1 MNKPLLTCTA
11 LLVTFVSLSA
21 AIGERPSSERISR
34 MHIRYAPADS
44 NVLPAVADT
53 AIRKAGVRI
62 ATVGGD
68 STLATRDSVRTDSVA
83 RDSVELRQTDLQ
95 ARIDSVNRRIALER
109 SDSTKKDSTKT
120 DTLKSTGILAPV
132 TYEAKDSMV
141 YDAKTGM
148 TYLYG
153 TGAVNYQDMSLTA
166 DEISMNIDQKLVH
179 ATHRPD
185 SVKREGRD
193 HLPLYKQGDTEYRSE
208 SMSYNFATKQGFIE
222 NVYTKQGEGFMQSA
236 RTKRDST
243 GLLYLEHAKYTTCDE
258 DHPHFYIAL
267 SRAKVRPGKE
277 VIFGPAYLVV
287 ADVPLPLAIPY
298 GFFPFTKKYSS
309 GIVMPSYGDESSR
322 GFYLRDG
329 GYYFAINDKIDL
341 KLLGEIYTK
350 GSWGLSV
357 ESNYRKRYRYSG
369 NFYASYLSTVTGDKN
384 MPDYSK
390 TTSLKVQWR
399 HTQDAKASPNRT
411 FSASVNF
418 ASQSY
423 ERSNLMSQ
431 YNPLAY
437 TQSTRAS
444 SVSYSHSFPNI
455 GLTLSTSANI
465 TQNMRDSSVA
475 VTLPDLTI
483 SLARFYP
490 FKRKKLLGKERW
502 YEKISV
508 QYTGHLTN
516 SITTKE
522 DKLFSSNLVKDWKN
536 AMYHQIP
543 VSATF
548 NLLNYIN
555 VTPTFNF
562 NDRTYSHKTLRSWD
576 ASAQR
581 EVADTVYGF
590 YNVYDWAMSVSAN
603 TTLYGF
609 YTPWRK
615 LFGDKIIAIRHVVK
629 PSVSFS
635 YTPDFSTESYGYYG
649 SYVKTDALG
658 NVSTVNY
665 SPFEGQPYFGVPTSR
680 SGNISMSLSNNLEMK
695 LKSKNDSTG
704 ERKVSLID
712 ELSGSLSYN
721 LVNKRWSDLSTR
733 IRLKLT
739 KSYTFSLAAVFATY
753 AYKFNESGQ
762 VIVGD
767 RTEWSYGRFGRFQGM
782 SQNFSYTIN
791 NATFAK
797 LFGKKKSASGGKDPN
812 ASDAPEPE
820 ESNMDPEMARS
831 FNAAGQGMTKKK
843 AEVDSDG
850 YLSFEMP
857 WSISFSYGVSM
868 REDRSKPIN
877 TRTMRYPFS
886 LAHTANF
893 SGNIRLAKGWN
904 INWSSG
910 YDFDARDLTMTTAS
924 VNRDMHCFSISCSMV
939 LKPYTSY
946 NLTLRASASQLADLL
961 KWEKRSSYSSNI
973 EWY

>member
-1 MNKPLLTCTA
+1 MNKPFLTCIA
-11 LLVTFVSLSA
+11 LLIALVSLSSLSA
-21 AIGERPSSERISR
+21 ALGDRPMAARLNSMQLRPT
-34 MHIRYAPADS
+34 ATLADS
-44 NVLPAVADT
+44 MVLPARRDSAQASQPIVT
-53 AIRKAGVRI
+53 
-62 ATVGGD
+62 D
-68 STLATRDSVRTDSVA
+68 STARLADSARHM
-83 RDSVELRQTDLQ
+83 RDSVELRQAALQ
-95 ARIDSVNRRIALER
+95 ARIDSVNQRIALER
-109 SDSTKKDSTKT
+109 NDTTARDTAKA
-120 DTLKSTGILAPV
+120 DTLKGTGLLAPV
-132 TYEAKDSMV
+132 AYEAQDSMV
-141 YDAKTGM
+141 YDAASGM

-153 TGAVNYQDMSLTA
+153 SGNVGYLDMSLKA
-166 DEISMNIDQKLVH
+166 DAISLNVDDKQVN
-179 ATHRPD
+179 ATFRPD
-185 SVKREGRD
+185 TTEREGTD
-193 HLPLYKQGDTEYRSE
+193 HLPLYTQGGTEYRSE
-208 SMSYNFATKQGFIE
+208 SMSYNFGTRQGYIE

-236 RTKRDST
+236 RAKRDST
-243 GLLYLEHAKYTTCDE
+243 GLLYLEHAKYTTCDHE
-258 DHPHFYIAL
+258 HPHFYIAL

-277 VIFGPAYLVV
+277 VIFGPAHLVV

-298 GFFPFTKKYSS
+298 GFFPFSKKYAS
-309 GIVMPSYGDESSR
+309 GIVMPSYGDETSR

-329 GYYFAINDKIDL
+329 GYYFAISDKMDL

-350 GSWGLSV
+350 GSWGLSA
-357 ESNYRKRYRYSG
+357 ETNYRKRYRYSG
-369 NFYASYLSTVTGDKN
+369 NFYASYLNTVTGDKN
-384 MPDYSK
+384 LPDYDK

-399 HTQDAKASPNRT
+399 HTQDAKASPNSN

-423 ERSNLMSQ
+423 ERSNLMSL

-444 SVSYSHSFPNI
+444 SVSYSYSFPDI
-455 GLTLSTSANI
+455 GLTLASSANI
-465 TQNMRDSSVA
+465 SQNMRDSSVA
-475 VTLPDLTI
+475 ITLPDLSI

-522 DKLFSSNLVKDWKN
+522 NKLFSSNLVKDWQN

-555 VTPTFNF
+555 VTPSFNF
-562 NDRTYSHKTLRSWD
+562 NNRNYTHKTYRSWD
-576 ASAQR
+576 ATAQR
-581 EVADTVYGF
+581 EVADTTYGF
-590 YNVYDWAMSVSAN
+590 YNVYDWSVSVSAN

-615 LFGDKIIAIRHVVK
+615 LFGDKVVAIRHVVK
-629 PSVSFS
+629 PSVSLS
-635 YTPDFSTESYGYYG
+635 YTPDFSTDSYGYFA
-649 SYVKTDALG
+649 SYVRTDANG
-658 NVSTVNY
+658 NVSTVTY
-665 SPFEGQPYFGVPTSR
+665 SPYQGQPYFGVPTSR

-695 LKSKNDSTG
+695 LKSKNDSVG

-712 ELSGSLSYN
+712 ELSGTLSYN
-721 LVNKRWSDLSTR
+721 MVNKRWSDLSTR
-733 IRLKLT
+733 VRLKLS
-739 KSYTFSLAAVFATY
+739 KRYTFSLAALFATY
-753 AYKFNESGQ
+753 AYAFNEQGQ

-782 SQNFSYTIN
+782 SQNFSYTLN
-791 NATFAK
+791 NSTFAK
-797 LFGKKKSASGGKDPN
+797 LFGKKKQAKNTPATKEGEALP
-812 ASDAPEPE
+812 PTE

-831 FNAAGQGMTKKK
+831 FNAAGQGMSRGE
-843 AEVDSDG
+843 AEVDEDG
-850 YLSFEMP
+850 YLRFEMP
-857 WSISFSYGVSM
+857 WSVSFSYGVSL
-868 REDRSKPIN
+868 REDRNKPIN
-877 TRTMRYPFS
+877 TRTMRYPFGLTHS
-886 LAHTANF
+886 LNF
-893 SGNIRLAKGWN
+893 SGNLRLARGWN

-910 YDFDARDLTMTTAS
+910 YDFNAHDLTMTTAS

-946 NLTLRASASQLADLL
+946 NITLRATAAQLADLL

-973 EWY
+973 DWY

>member
-1 MNKPLLTCTA
+1 MNKPILTSTI

-21 AIGERPSSERISR
+21 AIGERPTEKRLSSMRID
-34 MHIRYAPADS
+34 YAPADTS
-44 NVLPAVADT
+44 KVPAGSDTARVGALVADT
-53 AIRKAGVRI
+53 SQVQQDTARG
-62 ATVGGD
+62 
-68 STLATRDSVRTDSVA
+68 
-83 RDSVELRQTDLQ
+83 RDSVELRQEALQ
-95 ARIDSVNRRIALER
+95 ARIDSVNRRIVAER
-109 SDSTKKDSTKT
+109 NDSTQRDSTKA
-120 DTLKSTGILAPV
+120 DTLKGTGLLAPV
-132 TYEAKDSMV
+132 AYEAKDSMV

-166 DEISMNIDQKLVH
+166 DEISMNIDQKLVR
-179 ATHRPD
+179 ATFRPD
-185 SVKREGRD
+185 SVEREGRD

-208 SMSYNFATKQGFIE
+208 AMSYNFATKQGFIE

-236 RTKRDST
+236 RSKRDST
-243 GLLYLEHAKYTTCDE
+243 GILYLEHAKYTTCDE

-277 VIFGPAYLVV
+277 VIFGPAHLVV

-309 GIVMPSYGDESSR
+309 GIVMPSYGDETSR

-329 GYYFAINDKIDL
+329 GYYFAISDKMDL
-341 KLLGEIYTK
+341 KILGEVYTK
-350 GSWGLSV
+350 GSWGLSA

-369 NFYASYLSTVTGDKN
+369 NLYASYLNTVTGDKN
-384 MPDYSK
+384 MPDYTK

-399 HTQDAKASPNRT
+399 HTQDAKASPNSS

-444 SVSYSHSFPNI
+444 SVSYSYTFPDI
-455 GLTLSTSANI
+455 GLTLSSSANI

-475 VTLPDLTI
+475 VTLPDLSI

-508 QYTGHLTN
+508 QYTGQLTN

-522 DKLFSSNLVKDWKN
+522 NKLFKSNLIKDWKN
-536 AMYHQIP
+536 AMQHNIP

-555 VTPTFNF
+555 ITPSFNF
-562 NDRTYSHKTLRSWD
+562 SDRTYSHKTMRSWD
-576 ASAQR
+576 ATAQR

-590 YNVYDWAMSVSAN
+590 YNVYDWSMGVSAN

-609 YTPWRK
+609 YKPWRK

-635 YTPDFSTESYGYYG
+635 YTPDFSTSSYGYYT
-649 SYVKTDALG
+649 SYVKTDADG

-665 SPFEGQPYFGVPTSR
+665 SPYQGQPFFSVPTSR

-704 ERKVSLID
+704 ERKISLID

-721 LVNKRWSDLSTR
+721 MVTKRWSDLNTR
-733 IRLKLT
+733 IRLRLT
-739 KSYTFSLAAVFATY
+739 KSYTFSMAAMFATY
-753 AYKFNESGQ
+753 AYKFAENGQ
-762 VIVGD
+762 VVVGD

-791 NATFAK
+791 NSTFAK
-797 LFGKKKSASGGKDPN
+797 LFGKKDKHQANVKDPN
-812 ASDAPEPE
+812 AGEAPEPE

-831 FNAAGQGMTKKK
+831 YNAAAQGMTKRK
-843 AEVDSDG
+843 AEVDDDG
-850 YLSFEMP
+850 YLKFEMP

-877 TRTMRYPFS
+877 TRTMRYPFG
-886 LAHTANF
+886 LTHTANF
-893 SGNIRLAKGWN
+893 SGNVRLAKGWN

-910 YDFDARDLTMTTAS
+910 YDFEAHDLTMTTAS
-924 VNRDMHCFSISCSMV
+924 INRDMHCFSISCSMV
-939 LKPYTSY
+939 IKPYTSY
-946 NLTLRASASQLADLL
+946 NITLRASASQLADLL

-973 EWY
+973 DWY